1 MNLIKWKNLPFYC
14 FSFCQS
20 FHTSRPQ
27 TILAGLSFTV
37 NLFLTLPM
45 MCSSKS
51 TSSANV
57 IRPAQEKQWI
67 KYCRHTKFLG
77 CTGTEYLVIKSRI
90 DGKYAAKKFKKRV
103 HSCLSWRTIYAS
115 LESVKMSLFPVIPV
129 YCIHYTCRWKNN
141 QIFGLWPHAKSLP
154 LTGTFFKKSIA
165 MSTVTANCWGYWI
178 LER

>member
-1 MNLIKWKNLPFYC
+1 MSFLLIFLLFILCCYLLCVC
-14 FSFCQS
+14 FHFFLSV
-20 FHTSRPQ
+20 
-27 TILAGLSFTV
+27 ILLTLLDRKQYWLRFTV

-129 YCIHYTCRWKNN
+129 YCIHYTCR
-141 QIFGLWPHAKSLP
+141 
-154 LTGTFFKKSIA
+154 
-165 MSTVTANCWGYWI
+165 
-178 LER
+178 